1 VSLALYNHDGTWF
14 KVTSKDVN
22 LETVMTPDV
31 MSLSITEEMAK
42 MDSGTIQ
49 LLDRNNIYSRI
60 LRPGVKMYISWGTR
74 LGQPNA
80 SQRNPIEVMINSPS
94 GGGDGGGRITFNCSF
109 MALQSR
115 GSQLIKW
122 YETGTKADVIAE
134 VMDRIGILPSN
145 REINFARG
153 SEGITSGT
161 KICQN
166 ESDFRFLVK
175 YADEWRAAFRTG
187 TDQKGNQIACFVDY
201 AKLKTSDFVIKMTG
215 SGSTH
220 FEYGN
225 GYQSILSNKANV
237 LEYTWQDHSMDSAN
251 GQGVRIYEADGQV
264 QMLTYNVEDETVT
277 TWRLD
282 PKKIEDELKL
292 HDMAGQTKLMASY
305 LSAQTFEEVKRFFIE
320 DTTTTAP
327 QGSGITVDAKLMG
340 DPTVTASMIATFGNG
355 FPPRIGAKD
364 RTWWIRKADHDIT
377 TAGYFTNV
385 SIADAYAFSPTGQ
398 KI

>member
-1 VSLALYNHDGTWF
+1 MSLALYNHDGTWF

-60 LRPGVKMYISWGTR
+60 LRPGVKMYISWGTG

-175 YADEWRAAFRTG
+175 YADEWRAAFRIG

-201 AKLKTSDFVIKMTG
+201 AKLKTSDFVKKMTG

-251 GQGVRIYEADGQV
+251 GQGVRIYEADGQI